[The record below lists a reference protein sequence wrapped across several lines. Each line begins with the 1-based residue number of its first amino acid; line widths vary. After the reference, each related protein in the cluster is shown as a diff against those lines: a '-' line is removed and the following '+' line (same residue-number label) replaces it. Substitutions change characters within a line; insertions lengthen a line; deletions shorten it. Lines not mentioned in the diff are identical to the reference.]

1 MAAIFGG
8 TQSLHTNSYD
18 EAVGLP
24 TEQSARVARNT
35 QLICQLETGLTSVAD
50 PWGGSYLMESL
61 TDDLCD
67 RAFEILE
74 EVKGR
79 GGMLKAID
87 SGWAKYCIEESA
99 TRMQARSKR
108 LFLRSHDHLRSQ
120 KPVYLSVLFLTF
132 PIYTG
137 HHFCTIPKHR
147 KSFSVDTGEDI
158 IVGVNRYCREGE
170 KDEDMKDVLVIDNAT
185 VLKEQLAKLDTL
197 RKTRNEKVVT
207 ESLLSL
213 TESAKL
219 GSEANTSQGSHPQNL
234 LHLSINAARVGATT
248 GEISLALEEAWGRH
262 VPSSPVVMGAY
273 SDSFQRSS
281 TESEDETK
289 KEYADLREEVNT
301 FAKSEGRHPRILV
314 AKMGQ
319 DGHDRG
325 ARVIASG
332 FSDLGYDVDVGPLFQ
347 TPTEVAQQAID
358 NDVHVIGISSQA
370 AGHRTLIPELM
381 SELIRMGGKDVLVI
395 CGGVIPKCDYD
406 MLYKVGCAAIFG
418 PGTRITDAARDVL
431 RKIPTRN
438 QSD

>member
-99 TRMQARSKR
+99 TRMQAR
-108 LFLRSHDHLRSQ
+108 
-120 KPVYLSVLFLTF
+120 
-132 PIYTG
+132 I
-137 HHFCTIPKHR
+137 
-147 KSFSVDTGEDI
+147 DTGEDI

-358 NDVHVIGISSQA
+358 NDVSMQETFPYFPFCYYFFFPNLFVIISNRYMLLEYQVRLQDI
-370 AGHRTLIPELM
+370 GH
-381 SELIRMGGKDVLVI
+381 
-395 CGGVIPKCDYD
+395 
-406 MLYKVGCAAIFG
+406 
-418 PGTRITDAARDVL
+418 
-431 RKIPTRN
+431 
-438 QSD
+438 